1 MSYHSGPFE
10 MALGAAAGGDFAL
23 QAELRQALADSVA
36 RQADLLR
43 RSRCD
48 GNWRVAA
55 ERLRGIAE
63 SFHVDELVALADLAL
78 LGAPGDPGVVARVA
92 AFAEDI
98 GPTT

>member
-10 MALGAAAGGDFAL
+10 MALGAAAGDDAAL
-23 QAELRQALADSVA
+23 RVELRQALAESVA

-55 ERLRGIAE
+55 ERLRSIAA
-63 SFHVDELVALADLAL
+63 SFHVVELVELAEQARD
-78 LGAPGDPGVVARVA
+78 GAPGDPGVVARVA
-92 AFAEDI
+92 AFAEDLAQAA
-98 GPTT
+98 